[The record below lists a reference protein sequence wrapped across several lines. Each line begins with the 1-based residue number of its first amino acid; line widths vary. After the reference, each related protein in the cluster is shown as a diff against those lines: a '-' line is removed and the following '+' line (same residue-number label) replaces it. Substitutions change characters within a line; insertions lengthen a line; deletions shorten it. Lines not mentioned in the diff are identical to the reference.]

1 MTRFKNSVAIDLLI
15 GAFLVLLLI
24 GAYALRWSPT
34 QRLEFK
40 TYDAVSHFRD
50 KAPASNVAVIGI
62 DDDSISGI
70 GRWPWPRGYIAQMI
84 SMLQSYETRVI
95 GIDILYSENDHNQG
109 LTEVRNILADLE
121 SKGTRNGQLYT
132 NLKEAEERLDNDK
145 ILAASIA
152 QSRQVVLPLH
162 FVLGRSLAAVEALP
176 DYLRRNS
183 VKLNTTSPGLT
194 ARELVAPIAEF
205 AAPALG
211 LGHINVIADTD
222 GAVRSEPLLINY
234 ENRNYPS
241 FALQLTLKFLKYN
254 LDHIRLN
261 ERMEIGNARIP
272 IFDQNRMLISYNG
285 NIPVYS
291 FVDVLNHKVRPEVF
305 KNKIIIIAL
314 TAKGLGTLQATPIG
328 PNTPSWVGIASTV
341 DNILYQ
347 EHLVRPSWALW
358 LELGMMVLFGC
369 FVILATSKLS
379 PAYSAAASLALL
391 ALWIGSGIY
400 LLTGHGYWIKLVHPA
415 LVLTFGYIV
424 MALRKYVFSEKPQ
437 ERIEANSVEANKM
450 LGLSFQ
456 GQGMLDM
463 AFETFRKCPV
473 DDKSIK
479 ELLYN
484 LGLDFERKRLF
495 TKAAAVYRH
504 IAQAGS
510 FRDITDRI
518 QRMKLVGDTMN
529 YKPAGA
535 KKDATVV
542 LQETEIKPTIGRYVI
557 SRELGRGAMGTVYL
571 GKDPK
576 INREVA
582 IKTLR
587 YEEIEEERLLET
599 KKRFFLEAEA
609 AGKLS
614 HPNIVTIYDVGED
627 SDLAY
632 MAMELLSGTDLVK
645 YSDKDHLLPIPE
657 VVRIV
662 SLVANAL
669 DYAHK
674 NGVVHRDIKP
684 SNIMIL
690 KNGEVR
696 VADFGIAR
704 VMSSSKTQTGSVL
717 GTPSYMS
724 PEQISGQKTDGRSD
738 LFSLGVV
745 FYELLTGEKPFKGDS
760 IGTLMYK
767 ITSTIPKPLRE
778 RAPHLPEPF
787 ADIVDKAMEK
797 DMEKR
802 YQHGGEIVDELAA
815 YLKI

>member
-1 MTRFKNSVAIDLLI
+1 MLRFKNSIVIDLSI
-15 GAFLVLLLI
+15 VCFLVLLLA
-24 GAYALRWSPT
+24 GAYALQWSQT
-34 QRLEFK
+34 EQLEYK
-40 TYDAVSHFRD
+40 AYDTVSSFRD
-50 KAPASNVAVIGI
+50 KAPASNVVVIGI
-62 DDDSISGI
+62 DNNSITAI
-70 GRWPWPRGYIAQMI
+70 GRWPWSRGYIAQMI
-84 SMLQSYETRVI
+84 GMLHDYETRVI
-95 GIDILYSENDHNQG
+95 GIDIPFSENDHNQG
-109 LTEVRNILADLE
+109 LTEIRNLLSGLE
-121 SKGTRNGQLYT
+121 AKGIRSGQLYT
-132 NLKEAEERLDNDK
+132 SLKEAEGRLDNDTL
-145 ILAASIA
+145 LAESIA
-152 QSRQVVLPLH
+152 RSHRVVLPLT
-162 FVLGRSLAAVEALP
+162 FALGRSLAAVEALP
-176 DYLRRNS
+176 DYLTRNS
-183 VKLNTTSPGLT
+183 VRLDTTAPSLT
-194 ARELVAPIAEF
+194 ARELISPIAQF
-205 AAPALG
+205 AEPALA
-211 LGHINVIADTD
+211 LGHVNVAADKD

-234 ENRNYPS
+234 ENRYYPS

-254 LDHIRLN
+254 LDHLRLN
-261 ERMEIGNARIP
+261 KGIEIGNARIP
-272 IFDQNRMLISYNG
+272 TFDEHRMLINYNW
-285 NIPVYS
+285 NIPIYS
-291 FVDVLNHKVRPEVF
+291 FVDVLNHKVRPAVF
-305 KNKIIIIAL
+305 KNKIVIIVLNA
-314 TAKGLGTLQATPIG
+314 TGLGTFQATSAG
-328 PNTPSWVGIASTV
+328 PDTPSWIGIASTV
-341 DNILYQ
+341 DNILHQ
-347 EHLVRPSWALW
+347 EHIVRPAWAVW
-358 LELGMMVLFGC
+358 LELAVMVLFGC
-369 FVILATSKLS
+369 FVILVTSRLKPL
-379 PAYSAAASLALL
+379 YSAAAALTLLILWAGFSVYLL
-391 ALWIGSGIY
+391 AGQ
-400 LLTGHGYWIKLVHPA
+400 GYWIKPVYPA
-415 LVLTFGYIV
+415 LVLILGYLA
-424 MALRKYVFSEKPQ
+424 MASRKYLFSEKPKVS
-437 ERIEANSVEANKM
+437 IEADSVEANKM

-473 DDKSIK
+473 EDKAMK

-495 TKAAAVYRH
+495 TKAVAVYNH

-510 FRDITDRI
+510 FKDINDRI
-518 QRMKLVGDTMN
+518 QRMKLAGDTVN
-529 YKPAGA
+529 QQPAGS
-535 KKDATVV
+535 KKDDTVI
-542 LQETEIKPTIGRYVI
+542 LQDTEIKPTIGRYEI

-587 YEEIEEERLLET
+587 YEEIEDERLLET

-632 MAMELLSGTDLVK
+632 MAMELLDGTDLMK
-645 YSDKDHLLPIPE
+645 YCGRDSLLPIPE

-690 KNGEVR
+690 KNGEIR

-704 VMSSSKTQTGSVL
+704 VMSSSKTQTGAVL

-724 PEQISGQKTDGRSD
+724 PEQISGQKIDGRSD

-745 FYELLTGEKPFKGDS
+745 FYEMLTGEKPFQGDS

-767 ITSTIPKPLRE
+767 ITSTNPKPLRE
-778 RAPHLPEPF
+778 RAPHLPELF
-787 ADIVDKAMEK
+787 ADIVNRAMEK
-797 DMEKR
+797 DADKR
-802 YQHGGEIVDELAA
+802 YQHGGEIVDDLAA